1 MALSDDLIAAG
12 RVLPEDYPEKAR
24 QRIRE
29 FFGLTE
35 VELSDWFA
43 AMRRPDDDPR
53 RTPSKRALLET
64 IRWTREA
71 KGFPL
76 YPTSDNDG

>member
-1 MALSDDLIAAG
+1 MITSDDLIAAG

-29 FFGLTE
+29 FFGMTE
-35 VELSDWFA
+35 EELSAWFA
-43 AMRRPDDDPR
+43 TMRRADDDPR

-64 IRWTREA
+64 IRQSRAA
-71 KGFPL
+71 KQGKR
-76 YPTSDNDG
+76 D